1 MINDKMTNGAKRMH
15 VVVCIKQVP
24 DAKNVRID
32 PETCTLVRQGVE
44 SIVNP
49 HDWYA
54 VEAALRFRDEYGGK
68 VTALTMGPPQA
79 EEALR
84 ETLALGVD
92 EAVLLSDRAFAGADT
107 WATSLTLARAIEKLG
122 PVELVI
128 CGKQAIDGDTAQVG
142 PGLAAHLDRPY
153 TTYARRLELLNGGEL
168 RAERVTDFGYEIV
181 QMELP
186 AVVTVVREIGDPRM
200 PGLKHKM
207 KAKKK
212 EIPVLGAA
220 ELNLHPEEVGLQGSY
235 TQVVKVFSPP
245 PRCDRE
251 MINGDAEEQ
260 AEKLLKLLQEAKVP
274 GL

>member
-1 MINDKMTNGAKRMH
+1 MH
-15 VVVCIKQVP
+15 IVVCIKQVP

-32 PETCTLVRQGVE
+32 PETCTLVRQGVD

-54 VEAALRFRDEYGGK
+54 VEAALRFRDDSGGK

-84 ETLALGVD
+84 EVLALGVD
-92 EAVLLSDRAFAGADT
+92 EAVLLSDRDFAGADT
-107 WATSLTLARAIEKLG
+107 WATSLTLARAINKMG
-122 PVELVI
+122 PVDLVV

-142 PGLAAHLDRPY
+142 PGVAAHLDQPY
-153 TTYARRLELLNGGEL
+153 TTYARRLELVEGNQL
-168 RAERVTDFGYEIV
+168 RAERVTDKGYEVV
-181 QMELP
+181 QMSLP
-186 AVVTVVREIGDPRM
+186 AVVTVVREVGDPRM

-207 KAKKK
+207 RAKKQ
-212 EIPVLGAA
+212 EIPIMGAKDL
-220 ELNLHPEEVGLQGSY
+220 ELNPEEVGLQGSF

-251 MINGDAEEQ
+251 ILAGTVEEQ
-260 AEKLLKLLQEAKVP
+260 AEQLLQRLKEAKVP
-274 GL
+274 GI

>member
-1 MINDKMTNGAKRMH
+1 MH
-15 VVVCIKQVP
+15 IVACIKQVP

-92 EAVLLSDRAFAGADT
+92 EALLLTDRAFAGADT
-107 WATSLTLARAIEKLG
+107 WATSLTLARAIVKLG
-122 PVELVI
+122 PVDLVI

-142 PGLAAHLDRPY
+142 PGLAAHLDQPY
-153 TTYARRLELLNGGEL
+153 TTYARRLELLDGAQL
-168 RAERVTDFGYEIV
+168 RAERLTDLGYEVV
-181 QMELP
+181 QMPMP

-207 KAKKK
+207 RARKQ
-212 EIPVLGAA
+212 EIPVWGAA
-220 ELNLHPEEVGLQGSY
+220 DLDLNPEEVGLQGSF
-235 TQVVKVFSPP
+235 TQVVRVFSPP

-251 MINGDAEEQ
+251 MLTGECEELAET
-260 AEKLLKLLQEAKVP
+260 LLKLLKEAKIP
-274 GL
+274 GI

>member
-1 MINDKMTNGAKRMH
+1 MH
-15 VVVCIKQVP
+15 VIVCIKQVP

-32 PETCTLVRQGVE
+32 PDTCTLVRQGVD

-54 VEAALRFRDEYGGK
+54 VEAALRFRDAYGGK

-84 ETLALGVD
+84 EVLALGVD

-107 WATSLTLARAIEKLG
+107 WATSLTLARAVNKLG
-122 PVELVI
+122 PSDLVI

-142 PGLAAHLDRPY
+142 PGLAAHLDQPY
-153 TTYARRLELLNGGEL
+153 TTYARTLELLDGNQL
-168 RAERVTDFGYEIV
+168 RAERITDQGYEVV
-181 QMELP
+181 QMDLP

-207 KAKKK
+207 RSRKQ
-212 EIPVLGAA
+212 EIPVLGAT
-220 ELNLHPEEVGLQGSY
+220 ELDLSPEEVGLQGSY

-251 MINGDAEEQ
+251 MLNGTPEEQ
-260 AEKLLKLLQEAKVP
+260 AEKLLDLLREAKVP
-274 GL
+274 GI

>member
-1 MINDKMTNGAKRMH
+1 MH
-15 VVVCIKQVP
+15 IVACIKQVP
-24 DAKNVRID
+24 DAKDVRID

-54 VEAALRFRDEYGGK
+54 VEAALRLRDEYGGK
-68 VTALTMGPPQA
+68 VTVLTMGPPQA

-107 WATSLTLARAIEKLG
+107 WATSLTLARAIIKLG
-122 PVELVI
+122 SVDLVI

-142 PGLAAHLDRPY
+142 PGLAAHLDQPY
-153 TTYARRLELLNGGEL
+153 TTYARRLELQDGGL
-168 RAERVTDFGYEIV
+168 LLAERLTDMGYEVV
-181 QMELP
+181 QMPLP
-186 AVVTVVREIGDPRM
+186 AVVTVIREIGDPRM

-207 KAKKK
+207 RARKQ
-212 EIPVLGAA
+212 EIPVMGAA
-220 ELNLHPEEVGLQGSY
+220 DLELNPEEVGLQGSF
-235 TQVVKVFSPP
+235 TQVVRVFSPP

-251 MINGDAEEQ
+251 MLTGEPEEQ
-260 AEKLLKLLQEAKVP
+260 AEKLINRLKEAKVP

>member
-1 MINDKMTNGAKRMH
+1 MH
-15 VVVCIKQVP
+15 IVVCIKQVP

-54 VEAALRFRDEYGGK
+54 VEAALRFRDDFGGK

-84 ETLALGVD
+84 EVLALGVD
-92 EAVLLSDRAFAGADT
+92 EAVLLSDRDFAGADT
-107 WATSLTLARAIEKLG
+107 WATSLTLARAINELG
-122 PVELVI
+122 PVDLVV

-142 PGLAAHLDRPY
+142 PGVAAHLDQPY
-153 TTYARRLELLNGGEL
+153 TTYARRLELVNGSRL
-168 RAERVTDFGYEIV
+168 RAERVTDKGYEVV
-181 QMELP
+181 QMSLP

-200 PGLKHKM
+200 PGLRHKM
-207 KAKKK
+207 RAKKQK
-212 EIPVLGAA
+212 ITVMGAKDLG
-220 ELNLHPEEVGLQGSY
+220 LNPEEVGLRGSF

-251 MINGDAEEQ
+251 ILTGTVEDQ
-260 AEKLLKLLQEAKVP
+260 AEQLLQRLKEAKVP
-274 GL
+274 GI

>member
-1 MINDKMTNGAKRMH
+1 MH

-54 VEAALRFRDEYGGK
+54 VEAALRLRDEYGGK

-107 WATSLTLARAIEKLG
+107 WATSLTLSRAIENLG

-153 TTYARRLELLNGGEL
+153 TTYARRLELLNGGQL
-168 RAERVTDFGYEIV
+168 RAERITDFGYEIV

-207 KAKKK
+207 RAKKK
-212 EIPVLGAA
+212 EIPILGAA
-220 ELNLHPEEVGLQGSY
+220 ELRLNPAEVGLQGSY
-235 TQVVKVFSPP
+235 TQVVRVFSPP

-251 MINGDAEEQ
+251 MLNGEAEEQ
-260 AEKLLKLLQEAKVP
+260 AEQLLKLLQKAKVP

>member
-1 MINDKMTNGAKRMH
+1 MH

-84 ETLALGVD
+84 EIVALGVD

-107 WATSLTLARAIEKLG
+107 WATSLTLARAVEKLG
-122 PVELVI
+122 PVDLVI

-142 PGLAAHLDRPY
+142 PGLAAHLDQPY
-153 TTYARRLELLNGGEL
+153 TTYARRLELQDGGQL
-168 RAERVTDFGYEIV
+168 RAERVTDFGYEVV
-181 QMELP
+181 QMSLP

-207 KAKKK
+207 RARKL

-220 ELNLHPEEVGLQGSY
+220 DLNLDPEEVGLQGSF
-235 TQVVKVFSPP
+235 TQVVRVFSPP

-251 MINGDAEEQ
+251 MISGEVEEQ
-260 AEKLLKLLQEAKVP
+260 VEKLIQLLKEAKVS

>member
-1 MINDKMTNGAKRMH
+1 MH
-15 VVVCIKQVP
+15 IVACIKQVP
-24 DAKNVRID
+24 DARNVRID
-32 PETCTLVRQGVE
+32 PDTCTLVRQGVE

-68 VTALTMGPPQA
+68 VTVLTMGPPQA

-84 ETLALGVD
+84 EALSLGVD
-92 EAVLLSDRAFAGADT
+92 EAVLLSDRTFAGADT

-122 PVELVI
+122 PVDLVI

-142 PGLAAHLDRPY
+142 PGLAAHLDLPY
-153 TTYARRLELLNGGEL
+153 ATYARRLELMDHSQL
-168 RAERVTDFGYEIV
+168 RAERLTDYGYEIL
-181 QMELP
+181 QMPLP
-186 AVVTVVREIGDPRM
+186 AVVTVVREVGDPRM

-207 KAKKK
+207 RAKKQ
-212 EIPVLGAA
+212 EIPVWGAV
-220 ELNLHPEEVGLQGSY
+220 ELALQAEEVGLQGSF

-251 MINGDAEEQ
+251 MITGTVEEQ
-260 AEKLLKLLQEAKVP
+260 AEKLLDLLKEGKVP

>member
-1 MINDKMTNGAKRMH
+1 MH

-84 ETLALGVD
+84 ETVALGVD

-107 WATSLTLARAIEKLG
+107 WATSLTLARAVEKLG
-122 PVELVI
+122 PVDLVI

-142 PGLAAHLDRPY
+142 PGLAAHLDQPY
-153 TTYARRLELLNGGEL
+153 TTYARRLELQDGGQL
-168 RAERVTDFGYEIV
+168 RAERVTDFGYEVV
-181 QMELP
+181 QMSLP

-207 KAKKK
+207 RARKL
-212 EIPVLGAA
+212 EVPVLGAA
-220 ELNLHPEEVGLQGSY
+220 DLNLDPEEVGLQGSF
-235 TQVVKVFSPP
+235 TQVVRIFSPP

-251 MINGDAEEQ
+251 MINGEVEEQ
-260 AEKLLKLLQEAKVP
+260 AEKLIQLLKEAKVS

>member
-1 MINDKMTNGAKRMH
+1 MN

-122 PVELVI
+122 PVDLII

-153 TTYARRLELLNGGEL
+153 TTYARRLELLNEGQL
-168 RAERVTDFGYEIV
+168 RAERVTDLGYEVV

-220 ELNLHPEEVGLQGSY
+220 ELNLNPEAVGLQGSY

-251 MINGDAEEQ
+251 MISGEVEEQ
-260 AEKLLKLLQEAKVP
+260 ADKLLKLLQEAKVP

>member
-1 MINDKMTNGAKRMH
+1 MH

-32 PETCTLVRQGVE
+32 PETCTLVREGVE

-84 ETLALGVD
+84 EIVALGVD

-107 WATSLTLARAIEKLG
+107 WATSLTLARAVEKLG
-122 PVELVI
+122 PVDLVI

-142 PGLAAHLDRPY
+142 PGLAAHLDQPY
-153 TTYARRLELLNGGEL
+153 TTYARRLELQDGGQL
-168 RAERVTDFGYEIV
+168 RAERVTDFGYEVV
-181 QMELP
+181 QMSLP

-207 KAKKK
+207 RARKL

-220 ELNLHPEEVGLQGSY
+220 DLNLDPEEVGLQGSF
-235 TQVVKVFSPP
+235 TQVVRVFSPP

-251 MINGDAEEQ
+251 MISGEVEEQ
-260 AEKLLKLLQEAKVP
+260 VEKLIQLLKEAKVS

>member
-1 MINDKMTNGAKRMH
+1 MH
-15 VVVCIKQVP
+15 IVVCIKQVP

-32 PETCTLVRQGVE
+32 PETCTLVREGVE

-84 ETLALGVD
+84 ETVALGVD

-107 WATSLTLARAIEKLG
+107 WATSLTLARAVEKLG
-122 PVELVI
+122 PVDLVI

-142 PGLAAHLDRPY
+142 PGLAAHLDQPY
-153 TTYARRLELLNGGEL
+153 TTYARRLELQDGGQL
-168 RAERVTDFGYEIV
+168 RAERVTDFGYEVV
-181 QMELP
+181 QMSLP

-207 KAKKK
+207 RARKL

-220 ELNLHPEEVGLQGSY
+220 DLNLDPEEVGLQGSF
-235 TQVVKVFSPP
+235 TQVVRVFSPP

-251 MINGDAEEQ
+251 MISGEVEEQ
-260 AEKLLKLLQEAKVP
+260 VEKLIQLLKEAKVS

>member
-1 MINDKMTNGAKRMH
+1 MH

-84 ETLALGVD
+84 ETVALGVD

-107 WATSLTLARAIEKLG
+107 WATSLTLARAVKKLG
-122 PVELVI
+122 PVDLVI

-142 PGLAAHLDRPY
+142 PGLAAHLDQPY
-153 TTYARRLELLNGGEL
+153 TTYARRLELQDGGQL
-168 RAERVTDFGYEIV
+168 RAERVTDFGYEVV
-181 QMELP
+181 QMSLP

-207 KAKKK
+207 RARKL
-212 EIPVLGAA
+212 EVPVLGAA
-220 ELNLHPEEVGLQGSY
+220 DLNLDPEEVGLQGSF
-235 TQVVKVFSPP
+235 TQVVRIFSPP

-251 MINGDAEEQ
+251 MINGEVEEQ
-260 AEKLLKLLQEAKVP
+260 AEKLIQLLKEAKVS

>member
-1 MINDKMTNGAKRMH
+1 MH
-15 VVVCIKQVP
+15 IVVCIKQVP

-32 PETCTLVRQGVE
+32 PETCTLVREGVE

-84 ETLALGVD
+84 EIVALGVD

-107 WATSLTLARAIEKLG
+107 WATSLTLARAVEKLG
-122 PVELVI
+122 PVDLVI

-142 PGLAAHLDRPY
+142 PGLAAHLDQPY
-153 TTYARRLELLNGGEL
+153 TTYARRLELQDGGQL
-168 RAERVTDFGYEIV
+168 RAERVTDFGYEVV
-181 QMELP
+181 QMSLP

-207 KAKKK
+207 RARKL

-220 ELNLHPEEVGLQGSY
+220 DLNLDPEEVGLQGSF
-235 TQVVKVFSPP
+235 TQVVRVFSPP

-251 MINGDAEEQ
+251 MISGEVEEQ
-260 AEKLLKLLQEAKVP
+260 VEKLIQLLKEAKVS

>member
-1 MINDKMTNGAKRMH
+1 MH
-15 VVVCIKQVP
+15 IVACIKQVP

-54 VEAALRFRDEYGGK
+54 VEAALRFRDQYGGT
-68 VTALTMGPPQA
+68 VTTLTMGPPQA

-92 EAVLLSDRAFAGADT
+92 AAVLLSDRAFAGADT
-107 WATSLTLARAIEKLG
+107 WATSLTLARAIDNLD
-122 PVELVI
+122 PVDLVI

-142 PGLAAHLDRPY
+142 PGLAAQLDRPY
-153 TTYARRLELLNGGEL
+153 TTYVRRLELVDGAQL
-168 RAERVTDFGYEIV
+168 RAERATDFGYDVV
-181 QMELP
+181 QMPLP
-186 AVVTVVREIGDPRM
+186 AVITVIREIGDPRM

-207 KAKKK
+207 RARKQD
-212 EIPVLGAA
+212 IPVWGVAD
-220 ELNLHPEEVGLQGSY
+220 LHLDPDKVGLQGSY

-251 MINGDAEEQ
+251 MIDGGPDEQ
-260 AEKLLKLLQEAKVP
+260 AEKLFELLKKAKVP
-274 GL
+274 GV

>member
-1 MINDKMTNGAKRMH
+1 MH
-15 VVVCIKQVP
+15 VIVCIKQVP
-24 DAKNVRID
+24 DTKNVRID
-32 PETCTLVRQGVE
+32 PDTCTLVRQGVD

-54 VEAALRFRDEYGGK
+54 VEAALRFRDAYGGK

-84 ETLALGVD
+84 EVLALGVD

-107 WATSLTLARAIEKLG
+107 WATSLTLARAVIKLG
-122 PVELVI
+122 PSDLVI

-142 PGLAAHLDRPY
+142 PGLAGHLDQPY
-153 TTYARRLELLNGGEL
+153 TTYARTLELLDGNQL
-168 RAERVTDFGYEIV
+168 RAERITDQGYEVV
-181 QMELP
+181 QMDLP

-207 KAKKK
+207 RARKQ

-220 ELNLHPEEVGLQGSY
+220 ELDLSPEEVGLQGSY

-251 MINGDAEEQ
+251 MLSGTPEEQ
-260 AEKLLKLLQEAKVP
+260 AEKLVNLLREAKVP
-274 GL
+274 GI

>member
-1 MINDKMTNGAKRMH
+1 MH
-15 VVVCIKQVP
+15 IVVCIKQVP

-32 PETCTLVRQGVE
+32 PETCTLVRQGVD

-84 ETLALGVD
+84 EILALGVD

-107 WATSLTLARAIEKLG
+107 WATSLTLARAVNKLG
-122 PVELVI
+122 PVDLVI

-142 PGLAAHLDRPY
+142 PGLAAHLDQPY
-153 TTYARRLELLNGGEL
+153 TTYARRLELLDDDQL
-168 RAERVTDFGYEIV
+168 LAERITDKGYEV
-181 QMELP
+181 VKMPLP

-207 KAKKK
+207 RARKQA
-212 EIPVLGAA
+212 IPVLGAA
-220 ELNLHPEEVGLQGSY
+220 DLDLSPEEVGLQGSY

-245 PRCDRE
+245 PRCGRE
-251 MINGDAEEQ
+251 MLSGTPEEQ
-260 AEKLLKLLQEAKVP
+260 AEKLLKLLKEAKVQ
-274 GL
+274 GI